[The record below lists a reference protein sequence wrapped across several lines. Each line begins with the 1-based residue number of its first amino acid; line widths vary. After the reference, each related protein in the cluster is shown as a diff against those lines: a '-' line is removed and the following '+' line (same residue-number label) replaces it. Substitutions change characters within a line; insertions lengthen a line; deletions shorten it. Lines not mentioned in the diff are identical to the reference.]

1 MFSVGRCCFPSA
13 FDHLLS
19 FLLLEGEEFGLQ
31 LPSLFLSA
39 VRFLLLSS
47 TKLLQSLPMQNYFV
61 FHFKMAILRCM
72 STVLFLFGCLWTVL
86 TCCCPLPL
94 FESLACPQG
103 RWDDMYV
110 GDSRKGQC
118 YSFSLLRSGH
128 CRCGSD
134 FKAWL
139 IAAENLTS
147 LSHGGISNGWWIQ
160 VMGGIQL
167 VYLPTSLALCRKKV
181 LNCAGGDVY
190 CPCCLPPK
198 AQNELWDLLMWGF
211 GQPVF
216 KSTGFCPR
224 LYLVYPGA
232 GLVGSQKLC

>member
-1 MFSVGRCCFPSA
+1 MVKRRWKATPTNRKHFEKIKNYLDVGRT
-13 FDHLLS
+13 
-19 FLLLEGEEFGLQ
+19 GEEG
-31 LPSLFLSA
+31 SKEA
-39 VRFLLLSS
+39 
-47 TKLLQSLPMQNYFV
+47 
-61 FHFKMAILRCM
+61 HF
-72 STVLFLFGCLWTVL
+72 
-86 TCCCPLPL
+86 
-94 FESLACPQG
+94 Q
-103 RWDDMYV
+103 
-110 GDSRKGQC
+110 
-118 YSFSLLRSGH
+118 
-128 CRCGSD
+128 CGSD

-139 IAAENLTS
+139 IAAENLSS

-167 VYLPTSLALCRKKV
+167 VYLPTSLALFRKKV

-216 KSTGFCPR
+216 KSTGFCPW

-232 GLVGSQKLC
+232 GLVGRSSAKPLPDSLSVYVVCLSLCPSLFLVSLLPPVQISLRKTTFSFPLYLHWKFKGQKVLSSLSGTEKCYC